1 MQLQW
6 YKILFDKLKKE
17 NKGIP
22 PSGPIDSQ
30 IYVLGDFA
38 TERDVLVGKPFSGES
53 GEIFKTILEYL
64 KINPEKIRY
73 NVAVNFKT
81 EDKEGPSDIQIN
93 ECREEVF
100 KDVTLTK
107 PKVIVACGNQALK
120 CLFERSEPGIFGW
133 RGHLVPSHKFNCW
146 VVPVFPMRTILKDGI
161 SDNKIQWTK
170 GTNHTDTLRVL
181 REDLS
186 IVLDLI
192 KFPVPEV
199 KPYKIVKL
207 KQFNEVLAFLEDI
220 NKKDFFMLDFETLG
234 LKPYFKESCILSIS
248 FSFDDKTAYTFPVSY
263 FDYSKKKFWD
273 TQQEQTILNRLK
285 VVLTNPKNVKGIHNS
300 VFEMEWSKAI
310 LGIDITNIEDS
321 MLQKYILDC
330 RTGTM
335 NMDFLTFV
343 NYGISHKIYPNSIMS
358 NLTQLPIDDLLDYN
372 GKDTIFEYRIYK
384 MQEKQ
389 LKKNEIL
396 YTVYKE
402 QLETAKTIAQMQ
414 FDGACTNAESR
425 EKLLIGYKNNRESL
439 EKELL
444 NLDSVKEFRNKYGK
458 VPALKS
464 NSKDIPR
471 ILFGIEGLDPFKK
484 TDKGNL
490 SVDKEVLSIYSD
502 KSEFCE
508 LLLKYREFS
517 GIEGKVLKSYTEC
530 VFPDEKYH
538 TSFFPVETGRLSAKN
553 INLQNLDKR
562 KHPEIRQIIV
572 APEGFV
578 LIIFDYAQLEA
589 RVLAALSNCRSF
601 IEMIKNNYDIHMAK
615 AIEIWSEEIIK
626 NATEKE
632 VKLMRYRAKNEFVF
646 PSFYGAKPP
655 ATAKRLAI
663 SESKAEQLLQKLWHD
678 FPEILEWQ
686 QEILKIYDKK
696 RFVEIPPGRRR
707 YAPLTTNEILN
718 TPVQGG
724 AASIVC
730 KAMNTLSRRSLWLY
744 LNCHDELVAC
754 VKEKEAKYV
763 IEEMQTV
770 METKQYDFLLDTPL
784 VVEGSCGFDWYNT
797 FPVKEILK

>member
-1 MQLQW
+1 MS
-6 YKILFDKLKKE
+6 FVELKKV
-17 NKGIP
+17 NVGIP
-22 PSGPIDSQ
+22 PIGLENAQVYI
-30 IYVLGDFA
+30 LGDFA
-38 TERDVLVGKPFSGES
+38 TERDILVGKPFSGES
-53 GEIFKTILEYL
+53 GELIRTLLDHL
-64 KINPEKIRY
+64 KIGSDKVRY
-73 NVAVNFKT
+73 NVTVNFKT
-81 EDKEGPSDIQIN
+81 DDKEGPSDTQIN
-93 ECREEVF
+93 ECREEIF
-100 KDVTLTK
+100 KDIKQTK
-107 PKVIVACGNQALK
+107 PKVIIACGNQALK

-133 RGHLVPSHKFNCW
+133 RGHLVPFHKFNCW
-146 VVPVFPMRTILKDGI
+146 VVPVFPARTILKDGI
-161 SDNKIQWTK
+161 SDNRTQWTK

-186 IVLDLI
+186 IISDLI
-192 KFPVPEV
+192 KVPVTPI

-207 KQFNEVLAFLEDI
+207 KKYEEVLAFLEAV
-220 NKKDFFMLDFETLG
+220 NKKDFFVFDYETLG
-234 LKPYFKESCILSIS
+234 LKPYFKESCILSS
-248 FSFDDKTAYTFPVSY
+248 AFSFDDETAYAFPISY
-263 FDYSKKKFWD
+263 HDYMSKKKYWNSS
-273 TQQEQTILNRLK
+273 QEQTILKEMGKL
-285 VVLTNPKNVKGIHNS
+285 LTNSRCVKGIHNS
-300 VFEMEWSKAI
+300 VFEMEWSKQI

-330 RTGTM
+330 REGTKGL
-335 NMDFLTFV
+335 DFLTFV
-343 NYGISHKIYPNSIMS
+343 NYGISHKVYPDSIMS

-384 MQEKQ
+384 KQEKQ
-389 LKKNEIL
+389 LNKDKVLLN
-396 YTVYKE
+396 VYRE
-402 QLETAKTIAQMQ
+402 QLETAITIAKMQ
-414 FDGACTNAESR
+414 HDGACTNPESR
-425 EKLLIGYKNNRESL
+425 EKLLVGYKNSRESL
-439 EKELL
+439 EQELL
-444 NLDSVKEFRNKYGK
+444 SLDSVKTFRNKYGK

-464 NSKDIPR
+464 NSKDIPK
-471 ILFGIEGLDPFKK
+471 ILFNIENLEPFKK
-484 TDKGNL
+484 TDKGNF
-490 SVDKEVLSIYSD
+490 SVDKEVLSSYSD
-502 KSEFCE
+502 KSKFCE
-508 LLLKYREFS
+508 LLLKYREYS
-517 GIEGKVLKSYTEC
+517 GIEGKILKGYTDC
-530 VFPDEKYH
+530 VFPDGKYH
-538 TSFFPVETGRLSAKN
+538 TSFFPVETGRLSARN

-797 FPVKEILK
+797 FPIKDILS